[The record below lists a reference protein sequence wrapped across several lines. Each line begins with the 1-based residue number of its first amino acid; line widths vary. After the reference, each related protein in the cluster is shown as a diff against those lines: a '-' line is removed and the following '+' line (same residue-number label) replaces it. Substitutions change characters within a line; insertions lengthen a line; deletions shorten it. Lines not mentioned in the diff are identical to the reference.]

1 MKISLNGPPA
11 QATSHV
17 ARIPKPPDARRKA
30 PVIVGAAAAEYTNR
44 EQSLQDLMEAANCGA
59 RQRVPSSNTEDR
71 VEYVPCDLRSL
82 PLAPIIR
89 PAAKAT
95 LSMSFLF

>member
-1 MKISLNGPPA
+1 MKTSVNGPPA

-30 PVIVGAAAAEYTNR
+30 PVIEGAAAAECTNR
-44 EQSLQDLMEAANCGA
+44 EQSLQDQMEAANCGA
-59 RQRVPSSNTEDR
+59 RQSFPLGNPEDT
-71 VEYVPCDLRSL
+71 VKYEACDLRAL

-89 PAAKAT
+89 PAAKTT
-95 LSMSFLF
+95 LNMSFLF